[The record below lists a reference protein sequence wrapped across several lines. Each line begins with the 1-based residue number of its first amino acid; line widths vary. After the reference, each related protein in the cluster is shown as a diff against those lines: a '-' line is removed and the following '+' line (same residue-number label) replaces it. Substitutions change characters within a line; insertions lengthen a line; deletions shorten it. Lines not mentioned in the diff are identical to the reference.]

1 MGVRCGGWGRGAV
14 LEKCFLS
21 ACRLCLIQKRPGTGM
36 VSLGKPV
43 TQGAYVTVVL
53 IGKSFG
59 TIAWGILLLTLTRLE
74 KTKRELEA
82 VPLPGYIN
90 YLDLCRRFFVK
101 QLILMSR
108 ADVLCVNLSSVT
120 LDDSC
125 PLETATYELSF
136 FMFLLSFCSLI
147 LVSPWTC
154 SGFLYY
160 PQSPVTLTPTF
171 FVKTCECH
179 WWNSQNHAAWIC
191 YKLLPT
197 WLNHIRPLLGH
208 PFTASVSSYFHPR
221 SPSSLPASSSPA
233 LQMTSSPVYPKE
245 RPACLSP
252 ASHLQRVSFP
262 CESEERPFILD
273 KITRLVCCV
282 NCFLDF
288 STRYL

>member
-1 MGVRCGGWGRGAV
+1 
-14 LEKCFLS
+14 
-21 ACRLCLIQKRPGTGM
+21 
-36 VSLGKPV
+36 
-43 TQGAYVTVVL
+43 
-53 IGKSFG
+53 
-59 TIAWGILLLTLTRLE
+59 
-74 KTKRELEA
+74 
-82 VPLPGYIN
+82 
-90 YLDLCRRFFVK
+90 
-101 QLILMSR
+101 MSR

>member
-1 MGVRCGGWGRGAV
+1 MIPVPWR
-14 LEKCFLS
+14 
-21 ACRLCLIQKRPGTGM
+21 Q
-36 VSLGKPV
+36 SLV
-43 TQGAYVTVVL
+43 
-53 IGKSFG
+53 
-59 TIAWGILLLTLTRLE
+59 
-74 KTKRELEA
+74 
-82 VPLPGYIN
+82 
-90 YLDLCRRFFVK
+90 
-101 QLILMSR
+101 
-108 ADVLCVNLSSVT
+108 
-120 LDDSC
+120 SC
-125 PLETATYELSF
+125 PS
-136 FMFLLSFCSLI
+136 SCFCCPSAPWSWFHHGPA
-147 LVSPWTC
+147 LVFC
-154 SGFLYY
+154 IN

-208 PFTASVSSYFHPR
+208 PFTASLSSYFHPR

-233 LQMTSSPVYPKE
+233 LQMTSSPVYPRG
-245 RPACLSP
+245 RPAYLSP